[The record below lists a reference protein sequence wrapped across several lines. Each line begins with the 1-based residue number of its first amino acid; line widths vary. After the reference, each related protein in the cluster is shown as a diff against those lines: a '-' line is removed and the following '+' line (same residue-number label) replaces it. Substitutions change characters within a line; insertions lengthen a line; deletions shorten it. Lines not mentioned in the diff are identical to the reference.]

1 MDLIQ
6 FTLLALI
13 QGITEF
19 LPISSSAHL
28 LIPGILFGWP
38 DQGLE
43 YDIAV
48 HFGTLLAVIAY
59 FRQDLI
65 RMSCRMLSMSDNTSR
80 DESRELIFNLLVAT
94 IPLVIAGLLFSNFVE
109 EYLRDAGV
117 IAISSLIFGLILGW
131 VWLRRDVSRRKKITV
146 GDAVFI
152 GFAQCL
158 AIIPGVS
165 RSGITITAGLYLGLN
180 LASAVKFSFL
190 LAIPAIIGAV
200 TLGVNLLIQEAI
212 PMSYPH
218 LVFSVFLSG
227 FSGYLTI
234 AAFFGVLNRVGLMP
248 FIIYRVLLSLGLM
261 ILLSSS

>member
-6 FTLLALI
+6 FILLALI

-28 LIPGILFGWP
+28 LIPGMLFGWP

-59 FRQDLI
+59 FREDLI
-65 RMSCRMLSMSDNTSR
+65 RISCPMLSISENASK
-80 DESRELIFNLLVAT
+80 DESRELIFNLVVAT
-94 IPLVIAGLLFSNFVE
+94 IPLVIAGFLFSKFVE
-109 EYLRDAGV
+109 EHLRDAWI
-117 IAISSLIFGLILGW
+117 IAIASLIFGLILGW
-131 VWLRRDVSRRKKITV
+131 VWLRRDVSRSRKITV

-180 LASAVKFSFL
+180 LASAVRFSFL
-190 LAIPAIIGAV
+190 LAIPAILGAV
-200 TLGVNLLIQEAI
+200 TLGINLLIQKAM
-212 PMSYPH
+212 PMSYYH

-234 AAFFGVLNRVGLMP
+234 AAFFGVVDRVGLMP
-248 FIIYRVLLSLGLM
+248 FIIYRILLSLGLM
-261 ILLSSS
+261 MLMLSS

>member
-6 FTLLALI
+6 FILLALI

-28 LIPGILFGWP
+28 LIPGMLFGWP
-38 DQGLE
+38 DQGLA

-65 RMSCRMLSMSDNTSR
+65 RMSCRIFSVGENTST
-80 DESRELIFNLLVAT
+80 DESRELIFNLVVAT
-94 IPLVIAGLLFSNFVE
+94 IPLVIAGFLFSNFVE
-109 EYLRDAGV
+109 EHLRDAWIIS
-117 IAISSLIFGLILGW
+117 IASLIFGLMLGW
-131 VWLRRDVSRRKKITV
+131 VWLSRDVSKRNRITA

-180 LASAVKFSFL
+180 LASAVRFSFL
-190 LAIPAIIGAV
+190 LAIPAILGAV
-200 TLGVNLLIQEAI
+200 TLGVNLLIQEAL
-212 PMSYPH
+212 PLSYVH
-218 LVFSVFLSG
+218 LVFSVFISG

-234 AAFFGVLNRVGLMP
+234 AAFFGVVDRIGLMP

-261 ILLSSS
+261 ILLLSS

>member
-28 LIPGILFGWP
+28 LIPKILFGWP

-65 RMSCRMLSMSDNTSR
+65 RMSCRIFSVSEDTSK
-80 DESRELIFNLLVAT
+80 DESRELIFNLAVAT
-94 IPLVIAGLLFSNFVE
+94 IPLVIAGFLFTNFVKE
-109 EYLRDAGV
+109 HLRDAWIV
-117 IAISSLIFGLILGW
+117 AIASLIFGLILGW

-165 RSGITITAGLYLGLN
+165 RSGITITAGLYLGIN
-180 LASAVKFSFL
+180 LASAVRFSFL
-190 LAIPAIIGAV
+190 LAIPAILGAV

-212 PMSYPH
+212 SISYSH

-234 AAFFGVLNRVGLMP
+234 AAFFGVVDRIGLMP
-248 FIIYRVLLSLGLM
+248 FIIYRVLLSFGLM
-261 ILLSSS
+261 ILLLSS